1 MPDGFS
7 RNDDGRPFWRYSRA
21 QIDGLLV
28 IDLDYISWQAWYK
41 RKILTKVAK
50 VSEVSKVTDAKY
62 TKAYQKLI
70 VWQRAKELVV
80 LVYKITD
87 KFPKNEE
94 FGLKSQMRRAAVSI
108 LSQLAEGY
116 SRKSI
121 KDKKHFIEIA
131 IGSLF
136 ELESDIEVSKDLGF
150 ISEDDYR
157 ILDNKKGEV
166 GYLLDRYYKSF

>member
-1 MPDGFS
+1 MT
-7 RNDDGRPFWRYSRA
+7 N
-21 QIDGLLV
+21 V
-28 IDLDYISWQAWYK
+28 N
-41 RKILTKVAK
+41 
-50 VSEVSKVTDAKY
+50 Y

-87 KFPKNEE
+87 KFPKSEE
-94 FGLKSQMRRAAVSI
+94 FGLKSQMRRAAVSV

-136 ELESDIEVSKDLGF
+136 ELESDIEVSQDLRF
-150 ISEDDYR
+150 ISGDDYR
-157 ILDNKKGEV
+157 MLDNKKGEV

>member
-1 MPDGFS
+1 MVQKKD
-7 RNDDGRPFWRYSRA
+7 
-21 QIDGLLV
+21 ID
-28 IDLDYISWQAWYK
+28 
-41 RKILTKVAK
+41 KVTK
-50 VSEVSKVTDAKY
+50 VSEVTKVTDAKY

-87 KFPKNEE
+87 KFPKSEE

-108 LSQLAEGY
+108 LSQIAEGY

-121 KDKKHFIEIA
+121 KDKKHFIKIS

-136 ELESDIEVSKDLGF
+136 ELESDIEVSYELGF
-150 ISEDDYR
+150 LNNNDYKALF
-157 ILDNKKGEV
+157 IKKGEV